1 MHDLMFSLP
10 NGRYLLVPS
19 HVMTTLQQYRQLKS
33 TSKEQGGMLLG
44 VMRAERDEQVSVENP
59 PCIEVLS
66 VTEPCHHDY
75 ATNIRF
81 MRRCEHHLTD
91 MKNAAEKHK
100 ELLYL
105 GEWHTHP
112 EDNPLPSAMDLR
124 SWHKAFMNKVAIVVI
139 VGRKTNW
146 WGLWINKKVI
156 PIERLHTN

>member
-66 VTEPCHHDY
+66 V
-75 ATNIRF
+75 
-81 MRRCEHHLTD
+81 
-91 MKNAAEKHK
+91 
-100 ELLYL
+100 
-105 GEWHTHP
+105 
-112 EDNPLPSAMDLR
+112 S
-124 SWHKAFMNKVAIVVI
+124 
-139 VGRKTNW
+139 
-146 WGLWINKKVI
+146 
-156 PIERLHTN
+156 